1 MVIIENLIIIA
12 LAALALG
19 YLIKMVYNQFT
30 KEDAGCASCSG
41 GCSTNNSF
49 GDMPEIVNRKK

>member
-1 MVIIENLIIIA
+1 MIILENIIIIA
-12 LAALALG
+12 LLGLALG

-41 GCSTNNSF
+41 CSVDETLSK
-49 GDMPEIVNRKK
+49 MPKIVNQQN

>member
-1 MVIIENLIIIA
+1 MVIIENLVIIA
-12 LAALALG
+12 LAGLAIG

-41 GCSTNNSF
+41 CGVDETLSK
-49 GDMPEIVNRKK
+49 MPEIVNPQK